1 MVHPGDSEGNMARP
15 SNPSGHFT
23 PSFPAPANISQC
35 GPSTGARA
43 PQLGRHP
50 TADTLVPPAIGPQT
64 LQPENQPRRTT
75 MPGSWAWAP
84 PVQQPGGQ
92 TRWAWA
98 PPAQRPGI
106 PATASPAAGGSPQA
120 QPPRVPADKSFE
132 EFLLE
137 AGVLDQWTLDK
148 IFLDGLVEEMVG
160 DGRVSLG
167 PVERDS
173 ILVSPGGG
181 GGMALQASG
190 AASSSV
196 PSRHQV
202 RLPTQDQETLGAGD
216 QAAAVEARERRSRRM
231 AKRKEAAARHHRP
244 EKHAGTDY
252 SASFQNTSI
261 FFLQL

>member
-1 MVHPGDSEGNMARP
+1 
-15 SNPSGHFT
+15 
-23 PSFPAPANISQC
+23 
-35 GPSTGARA
+35 
-43 PQLGRHP
+43 
-50 TADTLVPPAIGPQT
+50 
-64 LQPENQPRRTT
+64 

-120 QPPRVPADKSFE
+120 QPPRVPGDKSFE

-160 DGRVSLG
+160 DGRASLG
-167 PVERDS
+167 PVE
-173 ILVSPGGG
+173 
-181 GGMALQASG
+181 GMALQASG

-202 RLPTQDQETLGAGD
+202 RLPAQDQEALGAGD